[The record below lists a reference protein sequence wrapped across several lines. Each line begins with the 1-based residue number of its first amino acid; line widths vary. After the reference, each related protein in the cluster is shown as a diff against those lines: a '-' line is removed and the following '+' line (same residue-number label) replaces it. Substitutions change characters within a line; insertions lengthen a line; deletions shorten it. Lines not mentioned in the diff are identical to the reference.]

1 MCATQTRMSE
11 AERASSRVTTA
22 GGPAKMTKLAKGL
35 LDLHSK
41 RGAVDLA
48 GLGEL
53 VAQAG
58 GPPALV
64 EAIVNADS
72 GLHAFEIA
80 AGAGFDLPAL
90 VADGAWRT
98 AARTVA
104 GAPSELEIVV
114 VGRDGRV
121 LASGGFRKV

>member
-1 MCATQTRMSE
+1 MSE
-11 AERASSRVTTA
+11 AERASPRVTIV
-22 GGPAKMTKLAKGL
+22 GGPAKMTKLAQGL

-41 RGAVDLA
+41 RGAFDLA

-53 VAQAG
+53 VA
-58 GPPALV
+58 ALV
-64 EAIVNADS
+64 EAIVNANS

-80 AGAGFDLPAL
+80 AGACFDLPAL
-90 VADGAWRT
+90 VADGARRT
-98 AARTVA
+98 AASIVA

-121 LASGGFRKV
+121 LARSGFRKV